1 MQEGVAS
8 AMHNVTSEMSEA
20 EAHGAVPEDAGGA
33 FVFKMK
39 SGLAGMRGNAERVFR
54 QSGENVKYTVGQK
67 KSC

>member
-8 AMHNVTSEMSEA
+8 AVHNVTSEMSEA

-54 QSGENVKYTVGQK
+54 QSGENK
-67 KSC
+67 KCYRAGLK